1 MDKKGIEAVALSIR
15 SLSMDAIQKAN
26 SGHPGLPLGAAE
38 VAAVLYG
45 DILKHNPADSKWVN
59 RDRFMLSA
67 GHGSMLL
74 YSALHIAGYKVS
86 MDDIKSFRQ
95 VGSKC
100 PGHPEYGCTDGVENT
115 SGPLGQ
121 GVSMA
126 VGMAIAEEMLAARFN
141 TKNHTIV
148 DHYTYSLVGEG
159 CLQEGVSS
167 EACSLAG
174 HLKLGKLIVFYDENK
189 ISIDGSTDITFTD
202 NIQKRFESYD
212 WQVLKG
218 DMYNV
223 EGIEKLVKEAKSCTD
238 KPTLI
243 MLKSVIGKGAPKQGT
258 ADVHGAPL
266 GAEGVIAAKKAL
278 GLPEDKDFYVL
289 PEAYKYFE
297 DKKSERATLES
308 DWNKEFDAWS
318 KENPDLRKQWD
329 AFHSDGET
337 AFVADVEYKVG
348 DSCATRDAS
357 GKALNVI
364 AKRYGNLVGGSADLM
379 GPNKTAFASCDDGTF
394 SSENRKGRTIEYGI
408 REFAMSTVC
417 AGIALHGGLR
427 PFCATFLV
435 FSDYLR
441 PSLRVNALMKLPVIY
456 VFTHDSIY
464 VGEDGPTH
472 QPVETM
478 TALRS
483 IPNVQAI
490 RPGDPEESM
499 QAWKIAYSS
508 KDHPVCMAFTRQ
520 ALNVYEKAD
529 KNWKENMAQKG
540 AYVVQ
545 EGNANPDVTVLV
557 SGSEVNMAI
566 DAAKLVSNKSI
577 RIISV
582 PDLKKFE
589 SLSEEEQNKII
600 GKAKRVVAA
609 EAGITMEWL
618 QFVSSKKD
626 VFGIDRFGESG
637 PAKKVAEYLGFTS
650 EKFAEF
656 LKK

>member
-1 MDKKGIEAVALSIR
+1 MNKKGVEAVALSIR

-38 VAAVLYG
+38 AAAVLYG
-45 DILKHNPADSKWVN
+45 EVMKHNPANSKWAD
-59 RDRFMLSA
+59 RDRFVLSA

-74 YSALHIAGYKVS
+74 YSILHLSGYKVT

-95 VGSKC
+95 VGSVC
-100 PGHPEYGCTDGVENT
+100 CGHPEYGVTDGVENT

-266 GAEGVIAAKKAL
+266 GAEGIIEAKKKL
-278 GLPEDKDFYVL
+278 GLPVDQDFYVV
-289 PEAYKYFE
+289 PEAKKYFE

-318 KENPDLRKQWD
+318 KENPYLRKQWD

-545 EGNANPDVTVLV
+545 EGNANPDVTVLA